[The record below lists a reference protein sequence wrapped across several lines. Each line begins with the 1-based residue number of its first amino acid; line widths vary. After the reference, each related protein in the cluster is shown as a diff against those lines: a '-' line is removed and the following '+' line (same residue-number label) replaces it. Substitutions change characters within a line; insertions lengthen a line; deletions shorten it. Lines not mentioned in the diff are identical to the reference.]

1 MKDNQRQFLSLLGRA
16 PARLTTEQT
25 AWFLNCELHDIPV
38 LVAERLLKPLG
49 NPPPNGHK
57 YFAAAELLELGGDR
71 DWLAKATHTLQQ
83 FWQRKNG
90 RRTKPQPARSVN
102 GSFAVQGQPM
112 PALSPNGH
120 RPSYR

>member
-16 PARLTTEQT
+16 PARLTTEQA

-49 NPPPNGHK
+49 NPQPNGHK
-57 YFAAAELLELGGDR
+57 FFAAAELLELGGDR
-71 DWLAKATHTLQQ
+71 AWLAKATQALQQ
-83 FWQRKNG
+83 FWHRKNG
-90 RRTKPQPARSVN
+90 RRTKSQPARGLN
-102 GSFAVQGQPM
+102 GSLVMQGQPM